1 MLHLSS
7 HIPHPSSLKNI
18 IFDFGGVICDLDI
31 NRTIEKFKEFG
42 LPRQEFRSDQKEQ
55 DRQFELLI
63 SSYETGLISSQQ
75 FREAIRNH
83 YQVPPTDA
91 AIDEAW
97 NALLLDIP
105 LPRIKLLEDL
115 RKTYR
120 IFLLSNS
127 NEIHYLKYLHDF
139 SQKYGYAGFDDL
151 FEKAYFSFQV
161 HLSKPDPAIFT
172 LVLEE
177 NNLLAAETLFIDD
190 TLIHIESAE
199 RSGIT
204 GYPLK
209 KDEDIVSLFT

>member
-1 MLHLSS
+1 M
-7 HIPHPSSLKNI
+7 N
-18 IFDFGGVICDLDI
+18 
-31 NRTIEKFKEFG
+31 
-42 LPRQEFRSDQKEQ
+42 DQKEQ
-55 DRQFELLI
+55 DRQFELLVI
-63 SSYETGLISSQQ
+63 SYETGRISSQQ

-97 NALLLDIP
+97 NALLLNIP
-105 LPRIKLLEDL
+105 PPRIKLLEDL

-139 SQKYGYAGFDDL
+139 CQKYGYAGFDDL

-161 HLSKPDPAIFT
+161 HLSKPDPSIFR
-172 LVLEE
+172 LVLEDS
-177 NNLLAAETLFIDD
+177 NLLAAETLFIDD
-190 TLIHIESAE
+190 TLIHVESAE

-204 GYPLK
+204 GYHLK
-209 KDEDIVSLFT
+209 EGEDLVSLFQ

>member
-1 MLHLSS
+1 MHLSS

-31 NRTIEKFKEFG
+31 SRTIEKFKAFG
-42 LPRQEFRSDQKEQ
+42 LPRQEFMNDQKEQ
-55 DRQFELLI
+55 DRQFELLV
-63 SSYETGLISSQQ
+63 SSYETGRISSQQ

-83 YQVPPTDA
+83 YSVPPTDA
-91 AIDEAW
+91 AIDDAW

-105 LPRIKLLEDL
+105 PQRIKLLEDI

-161 HLSKPDPAIFT
+161 HLSKPDPSIFR
-172 LVLEE
+172 LVLEDS
-177 NNLLAAETLFIDD
+177 NLLASETLFIDD
-190 TLIHIESAE
+190 TLIHVESAA

-204 GYPLK
+204 GYHLK
-209 KDEDIVSLFT
+209 EGEDLVSLFQ